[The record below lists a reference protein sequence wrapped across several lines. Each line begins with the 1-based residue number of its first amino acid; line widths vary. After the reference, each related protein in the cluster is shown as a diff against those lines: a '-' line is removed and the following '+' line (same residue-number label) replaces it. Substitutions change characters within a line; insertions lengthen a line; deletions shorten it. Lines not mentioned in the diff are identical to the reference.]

1 MNLDDYTVERVPS
14 YAVCYLVNA
23 DSTGLEDEDI
33 EAIDGWVDMMLEEG
47 YDMTVFDFMEEEP
60 HFTSRPAF
68 GLACDCYETK
78 IYKRN

>member
-1 MNLDDYTVERVPS
+1 MNLDDYTVERVPFYS
-14 YAVCYLVNA
+14 VCYLVNA
-23 DSTGLEDEDI
+23 DPTGLEDEDI
-33 EAIDGWVDMMLEEG
+33 EAIDKCVDMMYEEG
-47 YDMTVFDFMEEEP
+47 YDMTVFDFQDEEP